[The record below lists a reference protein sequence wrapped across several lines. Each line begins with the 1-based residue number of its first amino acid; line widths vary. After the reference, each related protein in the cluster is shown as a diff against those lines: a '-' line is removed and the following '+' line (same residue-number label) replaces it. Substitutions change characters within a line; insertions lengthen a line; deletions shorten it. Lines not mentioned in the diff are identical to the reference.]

1 MLTVFTCQTDLFRCF
16 VVSLFCCFVV
26 CCCFLESSPSKHPL
40 GCSSLTE
47 KVEKVD
53 KQSNNGFLVFFVFL
67 FSLVC
72 RLCGCVMDVVFLFL
86 GKFPFKTP
94 FGMSL
99 REKVER
105 LTNGLY
111 CDIHTDPL

>member
-53 KQSNNGFLVFFVFL
+53 KQSNNGFLVFFVFFGL
-67 FSLVC
+67 SFVWLCDGCRVFVSWKVSLQNT
-72 RLCGCVMDVVFLFL
+72 LWDVFEREGRKIDKWFV
-86 GKFPFKTP
+86 
-94 FGMSL
+94 L
-99 REKVER
+99 R
-105 LTNGLY
+105 Y
-111 CDIHTDPL
+111 SH